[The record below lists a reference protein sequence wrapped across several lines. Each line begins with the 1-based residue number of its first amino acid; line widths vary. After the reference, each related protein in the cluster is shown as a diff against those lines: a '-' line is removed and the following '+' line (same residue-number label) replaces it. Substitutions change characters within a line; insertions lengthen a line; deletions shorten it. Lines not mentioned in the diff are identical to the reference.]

1 MTISEHLR
9 RYIAENNLSFRSL
22 AAKLEMSYAHLNS
35 IANGRKKAS
44 PAVKQRIAD
53 AIGIP
58 VEQLDSPDRRVVQV
72 AIAGVDFDRVS
83 DLCLVAVAKLW
94 SDGSVT
100 LRSRV
105 VKQVEEA
112 I

>member
-9 RYIAENNLSFRSL
+9 RYIAEHNLSFRSL

-35 IANGRKKAS
+35 VANGRKKAS

-58 VEQLDSPDRRVVQV
+58 VEQLDNPDRRVVQIAVCPVDSSKDFCYV
-72 AIAGVDFDRVS
+72 AITR
-83 DLCLVAVAKLW
+83 LW
-94 SDGSVT
+94 SDGSISLKT
-100 LRSRV
+100 ALATA
-105 VKQVEEA
+105 EEV
-112 I
+112 II

>member
-1 MTISEHLR
+1 MTIAEHLR
-9 RYIAENNLSFRSL
+9 RHIAENNLSFRSL
-22 AAKLEMSYAHLNS
+22 AAKLQMSYAHLNS

-58 VEQLDSPDRRVVQV
+58 VEQLDSPDRRVVQI
-72 AIAGVDFDRVS
+72 AICRADFIS
-83 DLCLVAVAKLW
+83 DHRIAVAKLW

-100 LRSRV
+100 IS
-105 VKQVEEA
+105 QCAPNPGEEETV
-112 I
+112 